1 MHTQSAYHYVCT
13 HSMYVHTYVHAQTHA
28 HTWNRG
34 EEKKPHTLV
43 PLFLPRKKKNPILE
57 SSVPL
62 HSRLVLPKETKKKG
76 KIERKKEQEERAPHF
91 AEELGALVLAH
102 PVRSSARLN
111 VIALWR

>member
-1 MHTQSAYHYVCT
+1 MYMHKHT
-13 HSMYVHTYVHAQTHA
+13 HTHG
-28 HTWNRG
+28 T
-34 EEKKPHTLV
+34 EV
-43 PLFLPRKKKNPILE
+43 KKKTPIRWCPFFYRGKKKHPILE